1 MSNDSFMLKSGKEA
15 PLGASLVDGGC
26 NFSVWAPEAS
36 SVTVVL
42 YAQDETEL
50 SRVTLVEKN
59 EGIWFGMITG
69 VKAGQLYAYS
79 VDGEKNKQT
88 LGTK

>member
-50 SRVTLVEKN
+50 SEL
-59 EGIWFGMITG
+59 
-69 VKAGQLYAYS
+69 L
-79 VDGEKNKQT
+79 
-88 LGTK
+88 